1 MSESIIQ
8 VRHLTKRIK
17 GKPIVQDLNFDIHK
31 GEVLGFL
38 GPNGAGKTTTMR
50 MMLGLI
56 SISEGDVTIAG
67 HSIKSEK
74 EKALQHVG
82 GIVENPE
89 MYKFLTA
96 YDNLQVFRRM
106 YRDIPEKRIEE
117 VIKLVGL
124 QKAIK
129 QKVKTFSLGMRQR
142 LGIAQAML
150 QGPDVL
156 ILDEPTNGLDP
167 AGIREL
173 RDYLRSLAKEEGIA
187 VFISSH
193 LLAEIEQICDRV
205 LIIQNGKITNEQQ
218 VMETETEK
226 LVIAF
231 DTNDGAKALSLV
243 QSHFNQLTVTLE
255 NEKLMI
261 EVEKE
266 MIPAVNALFVQNEIK
281 VYGIERVRK
290 SLEDRFL
297 ELTGKEAAQ

>member
-56 SISEGDVTIAG
+56 SILEGDVTIAG

-218 VMETETEK
+218 VMEKETEK